1 MYSRYYS
8 SRRTTLVQRNDSAS
22 VWTPNRIV
30 ALTLGIVF
38 ILVAIIG
45 FLTPTENA
53 TGVRAELGIF
63 DVDTIHSIVHLL
75 FGVVGVAAAFMG
87 FSRRFN
93 QAFGVIYIVLALL
106 GLIPAL
112 YFPAG
117 SFGTDNGLFLGL
129 MHLSI
134 ADHILHLVTGLAA
147 AAVGFGFAGN
157 EPAARRSTL

>member
-1 MYSRYYS
+1 MLQ
-8 SRRTTLVQRNDSAS
+8 RTNSD
-22 VWTPNRIV
+22 WPPNRV
-30 ALTLGIVF
+30 LALTLGIVF
-38 ILVAIIG
+38 TLVALLG
-45 FLTPTENA
+45 FLTPLENA

-63 DVDTIHSIVHLL
+63 DVDTLHSIVHLL
-75 FGVVGVAAAFMG
+75 FGLLGIAAAFMG
-87 FSRRFN
+87 FSRRYN

-117 SFGTDNGLFLGL
+117 SFGTDSGLFLGL

-147 AAVGFGFAGN
+147 AAVGFGIADRV
-157 EPAARRSTL
+157 ERRATI

>member
-1 MYSRYYS
+1 M
-8 SRRTTLVQRNDSAS
+8 VQRNDS
-22 VWTPNRIV
+22 VWTLNRIV
-30 ALTLGIVF
+30 ALGLGVVF
-38 ILVAIIG
+38 LLVAIVG
-45 FLTPTENA
+45 FLTPMENS

-75 FGVVGVAAAFMG
+75 FGILGIAAAFTG

-93 QAFGVIYIVLALL
+93 QGFGVIYIVLGLL

-117 SFGTDNGLFLGL
+117 SFGTDSGLFLGL

-134 ADHILHLVTGLAA
+134 ADHVLHLVTGLLAA
-147 AAVGFGFAGN
+147 VVGFGFVGN
-157 EPAARRSTL
+157 EIQARRATL

>member
-1 MYSRYYS
+1 M
-8 SRRTTLVQRNDSAS
+8 LQRNDS
-22 VWTPNRIV
+22 VWTPNRIL

-38 ILVAIIG
+38 TLVAILG

-53 TGVRAELGIF
+53 TGVRAVLGIF
-63 DVDTIHSIVHLL
+63 DVDTFHSIVHLL
-75 FGVVGVAAAFMG
+75 FGLLGIAAAFMG
-87 FSRRFN
+87 FSQRYN

-117 SFGTDNGLFLGL
+117 AYGHDGGLFLGL

-134 ADHILHLVTGLAA
+134 GDHILHFVTGLAA
-147 AAVGFGFAGN
+147 AVVGFGLTDRMG
-157 EPAARRSTL
+157 RRATL

>member
-1 MYSRYYS
+1 M
-8 SRRTTLVQRNDSAS
+8 
-22 VWTPNRIV
+22 

-38 ILVAIIG
+38 ILVAIVG
-45 FLTPTENA
+45 FLTPLENS

-117 SFGTDNGLFLGL
+117 SFGHDSGLFLGL

-157 EPAARRSTL
+157 ETTARRATL

>member
-1 MYSRYYS
+1 M
-8 SRRTTLVQRNDSAS
+8 LQRNDS
-22 VWTPNRIV
+22 VWTPNRIL

-38 ILVAIIG
+38 TLVAIIG
-45 FLTPTENA
+45 FLTPLENS

-63 DVDTIHSIVHLL
+63 DVDTVHSIVHLL
-75 FGVVGVAAAFMG
+75 FGVVGIAAAFMG
-87 FSRRFN
+87 FSRRYN

-134 ADHILHLVTGLAA
+134 EDHILHLVTGVAA
-147 AAVGFGFAGN
+147 AAVGFGITDRA
-157 EPAARRSTL
+157 ERRATL

>member
-1 MYSRYYS
+1 M
-8 SRRTTLVQRNDSAS
+8 VQRNDSTS

-45 FLTPTENA
+45 FLTPVENG

-63 DVDTIHSIVHLL
+63 DVDTLHSIVHLL

-117 SFGTDNGLFLGL
+117 SFGTDAGLFLGL

-157 EPAARRSTL
+157 ETTARRATL